1 MSSSV
6 SRELRT
12 ELEPELLRGVP
23 LDVVLSSWARHFR
36 PPDPG
41 MFQVDHAN
49 YDLSKQLDYYDEF
62 LSHDWET
69 SRWYKLC
76 TMMMI
81 YNSRAAFWCTCFA
94 SIAVGILS
102 ALKILPNEL
111 WTQLSVLA
119 VYPLVL
125 CFWQRIR
132 SIFARPMM
140 VFLDKLC
147 IAQHDEELKQKGIF
161 GLAGFLD
168 HSRQLT
174 IFWSHRYFSR
184 LWCTYEVGTFLR
196 DKKQKPIL
204 VIPVKLAVIFSIFSL
219 AELLIMGGY
228 FASASLT
235 LETESTENEFQQLIS
250 FLLFFSIFYAPAL
263 PVLFFL
269 GIGMMSD
276 LTDLPRQ
283 LREFRVQDAK
293 CFCCSNQH
301 RHPDTGETLPCDR
314 ELMFHTLKKWFG
326 KEEDLHDEHLETF
339 NQLVHKD
346 LAPQVLQSVASDVLP
361 FSYSMYM
368 VVVSCFPGLCSLIPR
383 LVEGPPDTSGAIL
396 QHTIWVC
403 REIMAWIFPGVVVLY
418 ALRLSTRFWLIAVRL
433 SPKGSPDLRHRLFYS
448 LLMPIPMSCM
458 LASQWFS
465 FQLALS
471 QSEHDSL
478 LPAIPFLAWV
488 LLLYCIWTWGTPV
501 ATKTPTELGSNV
513 ATSVVVQQV
522 TLLKEE
528 VLATESVDPIILE
541 TDEVDTVSTFST

>member
-1 MSSSV
+1 MIIHNHSESPFMTIVRHLPFFLQPSCPSHGCLHQLKSTSQLSGPGGVTEEINGVIHNSFQLQWTWMNFQGRIMMLLPYRCKFNLCFFGGKFLSITVSTRWLWEWHRDSPGEKSGLNLSMSSSV

-102 ALKILPNEL
+102 AMKMIPNEL

-119 VYPLVL
+119 VYPFVL

-184 LWCTYEVGTFLR
+184 LWCL
-196 DKKQKPIL
+196 
-204 VIPVKLAVIFSIFSL
+204 
-219 AELLIMGGY
+219 ELCIAGPL
-228 FASASLT
+228 S
-235 LETESTENEFQQLIS
+235 
-250 FLLFFSIFYAPAL
+250 
-263 PVLFFL
+263 
-269 GIGMMSD
+269 GIGIN
-276 LTDLPRQ
+276 
-283 LREFRVQDAK
+283 E
-293 CFCCSNQH
+293 CF
-301 RHPDTGETLPCDR
+301 G
-314 ELMFHTLKKWFG
+314 
-326 KEEDLHDEHLETF
+326 
-339 NQLVHKD
+339 
-346 LAPQVLQSVASDVLP
+346 
-361 FSYSMYM
+361 
-368 VVVSCFPGLCSLIPR
+368 
-383 LVEGPPDTSGAIL
+383 
-396 QHTIWVC
+396 QHTS
-403 REIMAWIFPGVVVLY
+403 MNLYIFQHLTIY
-418 ALRLSTRFWLIAVRL
+418 T
-433 SPKGSPDLRHRLFYS
+433 
-448 LLMPIPMSCM
+448 
-458 LASQWFS
+458 
-465 FQLALS
+465 
-471 QSEHDSL
+471 
-478 LPAIPFLAWV
+478 
-488 LLLYCIWTWGTPV
+488 
-501 ATKTPTELGSNV
+501 
-513 ATSVVVQQV
+513 
-522 TLLKEE
+522 
-528 VLATESVDPIILE
+528 II
-541 TDEVDTVSTFST
+541 